1 MELWEQILLGA
12 AALLILLFFG
22 PGANRTLKNA
32 PKGSHSDW
40 MGVAK
45 PIAVV
50 VLFVIVLIALVRG

>member
-22 PGANRTLKNA
+22 PGANRALKNA
-32 PKGSHSDW
+32 PQGNSNDW
-40 MGVAK
+40 MAVAK

-50 VLFVIVLIALVRG
+50 VLFVIVLIALVRQ